1 MYQSGLNKKSVNI
14 AIIVPIYNEKTYISN
29 SLNSILNQKIESN
42 IHLHIICVFNNSS
55 DGSKDIVTDL
65 IEKSQKDNVFWY
77 VKEQIIQGIVP
88 ARNLGLE
95 TLSVIEKENNFKFD
109 FVANQDADDV
119 WFSESKLQKQV
130 DFLKD
135 NPEIDVVGG
144 QYLGRAKYVE
154 TKPENY
160 IKLERRPLEH
170 DECLL
175 WLLRGH
181 NPIGNA
187 SALFRR
193 DILYRVG
200 VYDDFFPFVEDMWFW
215 YKVAFAGYKLSNLEE
230 DVLLYNMSNN
240 PSYSPK
246 FPVCLS
252 LMFKTLIETKT
263 NKLVF

>member
-77 VKEQIIQGIVP
+77 VKEQTIQGIVP

-135 NPEIDVVGG
+135 NPEIDV
-144 QYLGRAKYVE
+144 
-154 TKPENY
+154 
-160 IKLERRPLEH
+160 
-170 DECLL
+170 
-175 WLLRGH
+175 
-181 NPIGNA
+181 
-187 SALFRR
+187 
-193 DILYRVG
+193 
-200 VYDDFFPFVEDMWFW
+200 EDR
-215 YKVAFAGYKLSNLEE
+215 KSV
-230 DVLLYNMSNN
+230 V
-240 PSYSPK
+240 
-246 FPVCLS
+246 
-252 LMFKTLIETKT
+252 
-263 NKLVF
+263 